1 VPRVWQ
7 EHDLRYEG
15 WRVAAGSA
23 ASLFFA
29 SLIIYTFAPFLK
41 PLAAEFSWTREE
53 VSAAYSMMAIGA
65 ASAAPCFGYI
75 LDRVSARRVVVPC
88 MAVVGCCFS
97 SLTLLDGRL
106 WQFLATFGV
115 LGVAATALSPVGY
128 SRAVSTW
135 FQERRGLALGVV
147 IGGGAVAGMVQA
159 PLAQWIIGATGWRT
173 AYVLIGAAILLIG
186 APIAALTIREKPH
199 EPGSVAVAATG
210 TPLNRALRSRVYWT
224 VVLVFFAS
232 SVAQNGAIVHLAA
245 LLTDR
250 GVSAASGALAI
261 SVMGGASLMGRLIT
275 GWLLDRFFGGAV
287 SFLLLALAAT
297 GTYLLTTADSFATG
311 ALAAA
316 LIGFGMGG
324 EVDVTPYLLSRYFG
338 LRTFSTLYGFAFAA
352 SALAGATGPILLGR
366 TFDATGSYD
375 TLLPKIAGFMLV
387 VAPLMLTLPRYE
399 LRTHPLS
406 RRRNPEQTS
415 HEESGGHASFS
426 VASPERRLFRRTSAT
441 RRTPGA
447 R

>member
-1 VPRVWQ
+1 VSFTHP

-29 SLIIYTFAPFLK
+29 SLIVYTFAPFLK
-41 PLAAEFSWTREE
+41 PLATEFSWTREQ

-65 ASAAPCFGYI
+65 ASSAPCFGYI
-75 LDRVSARRVVVPC
+75 LDRVSARRVVIPC
-88 MAVVGCCFS
+88 MAIVGCCFA

-115 LGVAATALSPVGY
+115 LGVGATALSPVGY

-135 FQERRGLALGVV
+135 FHERRGLALGVV

-159 PLAQWIIGATGWRT
+159 PIAQWTISVAGWRS
-173 AYVLIGAAILLIG
+173 AYVLIGAAIVLIG
-186 APIAALTIREKPH
+186 VPIAALTIREKPH
-199 EPGSVAVAATG
+199 ERGSAAAVVTG
-210 TPLNRALRSRVYWT
+210 TPLSLALRSRIYWT
-224 VVLVFFAS
+224 VVLVYFAS

-250 GVSAASGALAI
+250 GVSAANGALAL
-261 SVMGGASLMGRLIT
+261 SAMGGGSLAGRLMT

-287 SFLLLALAAT
+287 SSLLLALAAT
-297 GTYLLTTADSFATG
+297 GTYLLTTADSFASG
-311 ALAAA
+311 AIAAA

-338 LRTFSTLYGFAFAA
+338 LRAFSTLYGFSFAA
-352 SALAGATGPILLGR
+352 SALAGAAGPILLGR
-366 TFDATGSYD
+366 TFDATGSYE
-375 TLLPKIAGFMLV
+375 TLLPKIALFILA
-387 VAPLMLTLPRYE
+387 VAPLMLTLPRYD
-399 LRTHPLS
+399 LRTHAQGVRGPA
-406 RRRNPEQTS
+406 P
-415 HEESGGHASFS
+415 ASLPS
-426 VASPERRLFRRTSAT
+426 DRV
-441 RRTPGA
+441 
-447 R
+447 